1 MSNTEG
7 NFSNV
12 WIQYNG
18 KYRPIIKFIY
28 FINNVLLFDCLLTL
42 KSSKQSL
49 YKWQTQGKQYK
60 IYHLQNYT
68 RNFNLIQD

>member
-7 NFSNV
+7 NFSNL

-42 KSSKQSL
+42 KSSKQ
-49 YKWQTQGKQYK
+49 KVFINGKHKVNNTRYT
-60 IYHLQNYT
+60 IYRT
-68 RNFNLIQD
+68 IQEIST